1 MRNCVALSRRV
12 GLVTF
17 SRLRMT
23 RWYDPLS
30 DGIAKSH
37 SAGWRPGW
45 LPSLIAILKK
55 VASGCSG
62 RFFRAADDLST
73 RRYFGASVARAR
85 ARVFFLPFPV
95 RGDYAS
101 G

>member
-12 GLVTF
+12 RLVTF

-37 SAGWRPGW
+37 SAGWCTRATAVSDRYPQEGGFRLLRSILPRSRRPERATVFR
-45 LPSLIAILKK
+45 SL
-55 VASGCSG
+55 GG
-62 RFFRAADDLST
+62 
-73 RRYFGASVARAR
+73 
-85 ARVFFLPFPV
+85 
-95 RGDYAS
+95 
-101 G
+101 